1 MNKTIAATAILMAL
15 GLTACSDAPKTEA
28 VPSSSSVEQ
37 AKSSQLTQAQLQ
49 QFGDTLGVSYRVLT
63 NRPDDSCD
71 KSAAEGRCFVAEI
84 DFVPEVEL
92 KSRNW
97 AIYFSQMRPVQA
109 VESKEFS
116 ITHIKGDLYRIA
128 PTEAFSG
135 FSKGEK
141 KTLKFRGELWQLS
154 ETDAMPNYYIVAGEL
169 SPVVIASTQV
179 QQDPETGMEVR
190 PYVEA
195 YTDMVK
201 QYRRTDADKLAPATP
216 AQLFSNNQQVSEDA
230 SLAVNTIIPTPQK
243 VAIHSQDKAVS
254 LTAGIKL
261 DFGSVTNA
269 SAAQQG
275 LDPKHLAAALSRLAR
290 LGVNASEQ
298 GLAVKLNWR
307 QGAEGSYLLDIKADA
322 IEIAAA
328 DAAGFSY
335 ALSSLASLIDVQ
347 DLRVNAMTIEDSPR
361 YPFRGM
367 HIDVA
372 RNFHSKAL
380 IFDLLDQM
388 AAYKLNKLHLHMAD
402 DEGWRLEID
411 GLPEL
416 TDIGSKR
423 CHDLEENTCLL
434 PQLGSGPF
442 ADVPVNGFYSKQD
455 YIDIVKYADARQI
468 QVIPSMDMPG
478 HSRAAIK
485 AMEARYRRLQADG
498 VELQNTGKVQ
508 VVPVQETANQANTA
522 IKALDAGARHL
533 QAEGKTTAAE
543 QYLLSDANDKTVY
556 SSVQYYNDNTLNV
569 CMESTYQFVDKVVDE
584 IAKLHQAAGQ
594 PLTRYHIGA
603 DETAGAWKQSPA
615 CLEFVANNDKGVKS
629 IDDLGAYF
637 IERISTMLA
646 AKGIEAAGWSDG
658 MSHVRPSNMPAK
670 VQSNIWDVIA
680 YKGYE
685 HANQQVNNGWDVVLS
700 NPEVL
705 YFDFPYEADPKEHGY
720 YWASRATNAH
730 KVFSFMP
737 DNLVANAEQWT
748 DIQNLPFEA
757 DDRARTDEKGK
768 QSGPREQGKAFAGLQ
783 GQLWSETI
791 RSDNTV
797 EYMIFPRLLMLAE
810 RAWHQAAWEVPY
822 QYQGALYNQTTGHF
836 TEAMREAQAQ
846 SWQQMANTLGH
857 KEFIKLDKAGID
869 YRVPTVGAEIR
880 DGKLFANVAYPG
892 LKIEWRQAS
901 GQWQSYQAGLAV
913 TGPVEIR
920 AIAADGKRKGRSL
933 VVN

>member
-1 MNKTIAATAILMAL
+1 MSKTIAATAILFAL
-15 GLTACSDAPKTEA
+15 GLSACSQGPKTVNTPA
-28 VPSSSSVEQ
+28 PSSAEQ
-37 AKSSQLTQAQLQ
+37 PTPALLTQAQLQ
-49 QFGDTLGVSYRVLT
+49 QFGDNLGVTYRVLT
-63 NRPDDSCD
+63 NRPDDNCD
-71 KSAAEGRCFVAEI
+71 KAAAEGRCFVAEI
-84 DFVPEVEL
+84 DFVPEVDLIGKE
-92 KSRNW
+92 W
-97 AIYFSQMRPVQA
+97 AIYFSQMRPVQS
-109 VESKEFS
+109 VEGKEFS

-135 FSKGEK
+135 FSKGVK
-141 KTLKFRGELWQLS
+141 KTLRFRGELWQLS
-154 ETDAMPNYYIVAGEL
+154 ETDAMPNYYIVAGDL

-179 QQDPETGMEVR
+179 KQDPETRMEVR
-190 PYVEA
+190 PYVEPF
-195 YTDMVK
+195 TDMVK
-201 QYRRTDADKLAPATP
+201 QYSRTDADKLAPAT
-216 AQLFSNNQQVSEDA
+216 ASQLFSNNQNVSEDA
-230 SLAVNTIIPTPQK
+230 SLAVNTIIPTPKTVVLHSNDK
-243 VAIHSQDKAVS
+243 VVS
-254 LTAGIKL
+254 LSSGIKL
-261 DFGSVTNA
+261 DVASVSSP
-269 SAAQQG
+269 SAEKQSFKTDQV
-275 LDPKHLAAALSRLAR
+275 AAALERLAR
-290 LGVNASEQ
+290 LGVKESEQ
-298 GLAVKLNWR
+298 GLVMKLSWR
-307 QGAEGSYLLDIKADA
+307 QGAEGSYLLDIKPDG
-322 IEIAAA
+322 IKIAAG

-335 ALSSLASLIDVQ
+335 ALSSLTSLIDVQ

-372 RNFHSKAL
+372 RNFHSKAMIFAL
-380 IFDLLDQM
+380 IDQM

-442 ADVPVNGFYSKQD
+442 AESSVNGFYSKQD
-455 YIDIVKYADARQI
+455 YIDILKYANARQI

-485 AMEARYRRLQADG
+485 SMEARYRKLLAQ
-498 VELQNTGKVQ
+498 GK
-508 VVPVQETANQANTA
+508 PTEA
-522 IKALDAGARHL
+522 
-533 QAEGKTTAAE
+533 KT
-543 QYLLSDANDKTVY
+543 YLLSDAADTTVY

-569 CMESTYQFVDKVVDE
+569 CMESTYQFVDKVIDE

-603 DETAGAWKQSPA
+603 DETAGAWKQSPE
-615 CLEFVANNDKGVKS
+615 CLSFVANNDKGVKS
-629 IDDLGAYF
+629 IEDLGAYF
-637 IERISTMLA
+637 IERISNQLA
-646 AKGIEAAGWSDG
+646 EKGIEAAGWSDG
-658 MSHVRPSNMPAK
+658 MSHVRPSYMPAK

-748 DIQNLPFEA
+748 DLQNLPFEA

-768 QSGPREQGKAFAGLQ
+768 KSGPREQGKNFAGLQ

-791 RSDNTV
+791 RSNDTV

-810 RAWHQAAWEVPY
+810 RAWHQAEWEVPY
-822 QYQGALYNQTTGHF
+822 QYQGALYNQSTGHF
-836 TEAMREAQAQ
+836 TAAMRDAQAQ

-869 YRVPTVGAEIR
+869 YRVPTVGAKIQG
-880 DGKLFANVAYPG
+880 GKLFANVAYPG
-892 LKIEWRQAS
+892 LKMEFRQAN
-901 GQWQSYQAGLAV
+901 GQWQAYQAGQAV
-913 TGPVEIR
+913 TAPVEIR
-920 AIAADGKRKGRSL
+920 ARIDTC
-933 VVN
+933 

>member
-1 MNKTIAATAILMAL
+1 MNKTIAATAILLAL
-15 GLTACSDAPKTEA
+15 GLTACSDAPKTNA
-28 VPSSSSVEQ
+28 VPSSSTAEQ
-37 AKSSQLTQAQLQ
+37 AKHSQLTQAQLQ
-49 QFGDTLGVSYRVLT
+49 LFGDSLGVSYRVFT

-71 KSAAEGRCFVAEI
+71 KAAAEGRCFVAEI

-92 KSRNW
+92 KSRDW

-109 VESKEFS
+109 VESEEFS

-141 KTLKFRGELWQLS
+141 KTLRFRGELWQLS
-154 ETDAMPNYYIVAGEL
+154 ETDAMPNYYIVAGDL

-179 QQDPETGMEVR
+179 KQDPETQMEVR

-216 AQLFSNNQQVSEDA
+216 AQLFSNNQHVSEDA
-230 SLAVNTIIPTPQK
+230 NLAVNTIIPTPQK

-254 LTAGIKL
+254 LTSGIKL

-269 SAAQQG
+269 SAAQQA
-275 LDPKHLAAALSRLAR
+275 LDPEHLAAALSRLAR
-290 LGVNASEQ
+290 LGVKESEQ

-347 DLRVNAMTIEDSPR
+347 DLRVNTMTIEDSPR

-416 TDIGSKR
+416 TNIGSKR

-485 AMEARYRRLQADG
+485 SMEARYRKL
-498 VELQNTGKVQ
+498 V
-508 VVPVQETANQANTA
+508 
-522 IKALDAGARHL
+522 
-533 QAEGKTTAAE
+533 AEGKAE
-543 QYLLSDANDKTVY
+543 EAKTYLLSDAADTTVY

-569 CMESTYQFVDKVVDE
+569 CMESTYLFVDKVIDE

-615 CLEFVANNDKGVKS
+615 CLDFVANNDKGVKS

-637 IERISTMLA
+637 IERISNQLA
-646 AKGIEAAGWSDG
+646 SKGIEAAGWSDG

-836 TEAMREAQAQ
+836 TAAMREAQAQ

-901 GQWQSYQAGLAV
+901 GQWQSYQAGQAV

>member
-1 MNKTIAATAILMAL
+1 MNKTIAATAILLAL
-15 GLTACSDAPKTEA
+15 GLTACSDAPKTNA
-28 VPSSSSVEQ
+28 VPSSSTAEQ
-37 AKSSQLTQAQLQ
+37 AKHSQLTQAQLQ
-49 QFGDTLGVSYRVLT
+49 QFGDSLGVSYRVLT
-63 NRPDDSCD
+63 NRPDDNCD
-71 KSAAEGRCFVAEI
+71 KAAAEGRCFVAEI

-92 KSRNW
+92 KSRDW

-154 ETDAMPNYYIVAGEL
+154 ETDAMPNYYIVAGDL

-179 QQDPETGMEVR
+179 QQDPETQMEVR

-254 LTAGIKL
+254 LTSGIKL

-269 SAAQQG
+269 SAAQQP
-275 LDPKHLAAALSRLAR
+275 LEPKQLVAALSRLAR
-290 LGVNASEQ
+290 LGVNESEQ

-423 CHDLEENTCLL
+423 CHDLEENACLL

-485 AMEARYRRLQADG
+485 SMEARYRKL
-498 VELQNTGKVQ
+498 V
-508 VVPVQETANQANTA
+508 
-522 IKALDAGARHL
+522 
-533 QAEGKTTAAE
+533 AEGKAE
-543 QYLLSDANDKTVY
+543 EAKTYLLSDAADTTVY

-569 CMESTYQFVDKVVDE
+569 CMESTYQFVDKVINE

-615 CLEFVANNDKGVKS
+615 CLDFVTNNDKGVKS

-637 IERISTMLA
+637 IERISNQLA
-646 AKGIEAAGWSDG
+646 SKGIEAAGWSDG

-836 TEAMREAQAQ
+836 TAAMREAQAQ

-901 GQWQSYQAGLAV
+901 GQWQSYQAGQAV